1 MPVLAIRW
9 LVCLTAGMRHL
20 FGLVVMLCLSSLA
33 QAVELLGPPQVQI
46 QATTATL
53 TWKTDV
59 ACGTRVSYGLA
70 TGKADQKAE
79 GPVTA
84 LHEVSLTGLKA
95 GATYQYTLG
104 SARQQLHAGRFEVPG
119 SETATAPPAA
129 SAPARKS
136 ILDKV
141 FGILSPEDK
150 PASKAPATT
159 VQSRAPPT
167 RETWGRMD
175 TLQDHFVR
183 HGPDFQS
190 RSPDEY
196 AAQAWLLLQRGKRGE
211 LPMKWDDADGTLRV
225 FDPQT
230 RAFAAYNRQGMTK
243 TFFRPGN
250 PSYWQ
255 RQPGREVKASNLP
268 F

>member
-1 MPVLAIRW
+1 MPVLAFRH
-9 LVCLTAGMRHL
+9 LVCLTAAMRHL

-59 ACGTRVSYGLA
+59 ACGTRVSYGVA
-70 TGKADQKAE
+70 AGKADQRAE

-84 LHEVSLTGLKA
+84 QHEVILTGLKA

-119 SETATAPPAA
+119 GETAAPPTA
-129 SAPARKS
+129 SAPPRKS

-141 FGILSPEDK
+141 FGILSPDDK
-150 PASKAPATT
+150 PASKTSVTT

-196 AAQAWLLLQRGKRGE
+196 AAQAWMLLQRGKRGE

-230 RAFAAYNRQGMTK
+230 RAFAAYNSQGMTK

-255 RQPGREVKASNLP
+255 RQPGREIKGPNLP